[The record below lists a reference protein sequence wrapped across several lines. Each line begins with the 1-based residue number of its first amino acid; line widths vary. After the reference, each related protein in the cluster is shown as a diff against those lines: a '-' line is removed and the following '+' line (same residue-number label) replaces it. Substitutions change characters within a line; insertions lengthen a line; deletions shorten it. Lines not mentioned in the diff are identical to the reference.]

1 MSSESEQ
8 KTASEKDVRLDAER
22 FTSLAE
28 DFLKKLGYKR
38 GLHPTK
44 ATLEGEKYI
53 VELELKNKTAKVQ
66 IHTKTNEVR
75 EFEIQEKVSET
86 GFAFSRKTL
95 LLILGVSASVVAII
109 VLWFMGFLPFL

>member
-8 KTASEKDVRLDAER
+8 KTTLKENVSLDAER
-22 FTSLAE
+22 FTSLAK
-28 DFLKKLGYKR
+28 DFLKRLGYKR

-53 VELELKNKTAKVQ
+53 VEMELKNKTAKVQ
-66 IHTKTNEVR
+66 IHTKTNEIR

-86 GFAFSRKTL
+86 GFSFSRKTL
-95 LLILGVSASVVAII
+95 LLILGISASVVGIL
-109 VLWFMGFLPFL
+109 VLRFMGFF

>member
-8 KTASEKDVRLDAER
+8 KTALQQADKLDAEH

-53 VELELKNKTAKVQ
+53 IEMELKRRTANVQ
-66 IHTKTNEVR
+66 INTRTREIR
-75 EFEIQEKVSET
+75 EFEIQEKATEPVL
-86 GFAFSRKTL
+86 SRRKL
-95 LLILGVSASVVAII
+95 LLIFSISASVVALVILKLLGI
-109 VLWFMGFLPFL
+109 LSLF